1 MRKKIIFVMS
11 LGTMLFS
18 CFSGTSLN
26 LKKTTKKIVPN
37 DNVSSNLTTNQSDND
52 KANDVA
58 DAGTIEK
65 AETTPTQPKKKKYWV
80 VAVAG
85 QSNSVGY
92 DESYWDDS
100 FRDKTGRV
108 KQLGYYNDD
117 NLKVIECM
125 PSAQNIQN
133 MSNIYDPEYTP
144 KSLGVTRKGTKGIHL
159 PLGQELLHYAPA
171 DYDILMV
178 PVAYGGTGFNMA
190 INYGKQTYD
199 TDKLRLK
206 GDGLR
211 ANWSKDKPLYQTL
224 RDRIKYALDMNP
236 ENKFLGVVW
245 CQGEF
250 DSDQYLDDL
259 KTGFTGIV
267 DQLGID
273 LAHYTDTNQLLSGR
287 ADKSLWYV
295 HETTFH
301 WRQLPGLQKCTE
313 IFKFYKEFL
322 GADHYISL
330 PMDKNLTNDVNG
342 SSANGGV
349 GSTAKDGGTHFG
361 NNAFRDVIAPKVANA
376 LKATLNLG

>member
-26 LKKTTKKIVPN
+26 LKKQQSKIVPN
-37 DNVSSNLTTNQSDND
+37 DNVSSNLTTNQSGND
-52 KANDVA
+52 KANDAA

-65 AETTPTQPKKKKYWV
+65 AETTPTQPEKKKYWV

-100 FRDKTGRV
+100 FRDTTGRV
-108 KQLGYYNDD
+108 KQLGYYNED

-133 MSNIYDPEYTP
+133 MSNLDDTDYKP
-144 KSLGVTRKGTKGIHL
+144 KGGYGITGKGTKGIHL
-159 PLGQELLHYAPA
+159 PLGQELLKYAPA
-171 DYDILMV
+171 DYDVLIV
-178 PVAYGGTGFNMA
+178 PVAYGGTGFNA
-190 INYGKQTYD
+190 KINNGKQTYD
-199 TDKLRLK
+199 TVKKRLK
-206 GDGLR
+206 GDGLN
-211 ANWSKDKPLYQTL
+211 ANWNKDKPLYLTL

-245 CQGEF
+245 CQGEY

-259 KTGFTGIV
+259 KTGFSGIV

-273 LAHYTDTNQLLSGR
+273 LASYTDQLASGR

-295 HETTFH
+295 HETTIY
-301 WRQLPGLQKCTE
+301 WRQELAGLKRCTE
-313 IFKFYKEFL
+313 VFKFYKEFL
-322 GADHYISL
+322 GADHYISVPL
-330 PMDKNLTNDVNG
+330 DEKLTNKY
-342 SSANGGV
+342 NGG
-349 GSTAKDGGTHFG
+349 GMRTTPLLTSHFG
-361 NNAFRDVIAPKVANA
+361 NNAYRDVIAPKVADA